1 MGDAMRRDRVI
12 AINTEHDGVSRT
24 VKAQYFKT
32 SVANFLYINDWGATG
47 AMVIYET

>member
-1 MGDAMRRDRVI
+1 MKIICGV
-12 AINTEHDGVSRT
+12 NTESDGVSRI

-32 SVANFLYINDWGATG
+32 SVANFLYRNDWGATG